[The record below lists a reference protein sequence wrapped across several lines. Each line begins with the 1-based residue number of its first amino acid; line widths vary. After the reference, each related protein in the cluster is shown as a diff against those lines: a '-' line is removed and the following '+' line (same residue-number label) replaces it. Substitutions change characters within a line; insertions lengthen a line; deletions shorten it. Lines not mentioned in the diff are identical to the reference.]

1 MQMVCDVD
9 SMCGRC
15 VVCERDLWK
24 TWCDMQIRGGYG
36 EWDRSNYMSLSQKS
50 PIKETISCKREGRDG
65 ATCIVYEGGLSC
77 RVYVKEVRDRNGT
90 HMQHIHATHQC
101 TNSSPKCLPNA
112 AIHCHILQ
120 HLHHTA
126 PHRNTLHQ
134 TGTHCN
140 TLQHTAT
147 HCTTLHHAATH
158 CDTLQHTSARKHHE
172 GACLQKKTSKYQFGV
187 RYDALI
193 FVAVCVLQ

>member
-1 MQMVCDVD
+1 
-9 SMCGRC
+9 
-15 VVCERDLWK
+15 
-24 TWCDMQIRGGYG
+24 
-36 EWDRSNYMSLSQKS
+36 
-50 PIKETISCKREGRDG
+50 
-65 ATCIVYEGGLSC
+65 
-77 RVYVKEVRDRNGT
+77 VKEVRDRNGT

-172 GACLQKKTSKYQFGV
+172 GACLQTKTSKYQFGV
-187 RYDALI
+187 RYEALI
-193 FVAVCVLQ
+193 FVAVCVLQWVAVSCSELQCVAVWDAVCCSDLQCVAVCCSVLQCTAARRNSHYISSYIYIMTAP